1 MYLKHLYVEGFK
13 SFPEYSGLEMAPG
26 VCVIVGPNGSGK
38 SNLTDAVAWVLG
50 EDDLSSLRLRD
61 TADLVFAGTDELLPM
76 SVGVV
81 SAVLDPR
88 PIRTRAPD
96 GLSMDACKH
105 GHPAK
110 HSRELP
116 EGMLTITRR
125 LHADGAKAFVLNG
138 VEVTRAEVRAALAEA
153 GVASPPVAVIRQGE
167 LERFLVIDAST
178 RRRLIEEAAG
188 VPDLGARR
196 DRVVEETAA
205 LRLRHEHLLGEREE
219 VTEHVAQLEQAVR
232 TLEQARSLEERVAHL
247 RAGAV
252 LLALETRDRTGPSA
266 PDAVSLLEALD
277 LPTPTDASAH
287 RDWTSVRTE
296 LDELVESLRAVRPT
310 NTGAPEELKQAI
322 ARVRK
327 LDGQIRAAEEALRS
341 LATEAAALAGRMAST
356 FAEVHARIESRFRDY
371 YELLAPGGEAS
382 LPFERHGDGAAGAGS
397 GGGSGGGHGAEGG
410 AGSGVDSAGVEV
422 MVRPPGKVLDRVS
435 SLSGGERSLAALSL
449 ALAVFQE
456 HAAPLFVLDEVEP
469 ALDDTNI
476 RRLQKVLDSV
486 AETRQLLVVSHQQR
500 AKEAG
505 DAVFGIERN
514 LDGASQVKF
523 RFEPATRRLDVFRR
537 TWASD
542 DLRRSSGDHS
552 LSNAPGRATEA
563 LLPSR
568 AASPGGSS
576 NHGGLTEL
584 RGPRSRV
591 TGLRRRPDGPW
602 EGVWE
607 SLGNP
612 NSTRPPEESEGD
624 GEDSAAAGKTCC

>member
-61 TADLVFAGTDELLPM
+61 TADLVFAGTEELLPM

-88 PIRTRAPD
+88 PARVRAPD

-125 LHADGAKAFVLNG
+125 MQADGAETFVLNG
-138 VEVTRAEVRAALAEA
+138 VEVTREQVRAALAEA

-167 LERFLVIDAST
+167 LERFLLIDADT
-178 RRRLIEEAAG
+178 RRKLIEEAAG
-188 VPDLGARR
+188 IPDLGARR
-196 DRVVEETAA
+196 KKAVEETSVV
-205 LRLRHEHLLGEREE
+205 RLRHEHLLGEREE
-219 VTEHVAQLEQAVR
+219 VAERVVQLEQAVR
-232 TLEQARSLEERVAHL
+232 TLEQARSLEDRIAHL
-247 RAGAV
+247 RAAAV
-252 LLALETRDRTGPSA
+252 LLALETPDRAGGRTPNA
-266 PDAVSLLEALD
+266 ASLLEALD
-277 LPTPTDASAH
+277 LPAPTDASAH
-287 RDWTSVRTE
+287 RDWTGVRAE
-296 LDELVESLRAVRPT
+296 LDALVESLRAVRPT
-310 NTGAPEELKQAI
+310 NSGAPEELEQAK

-327 LDGQIRAAEEALRS
+327 LDGQIRTAEETLDSLAEEA
-341 LATEAAALAGRMAST
+341 AVLAGRMTST

-382 LPFERHGDGAAGAGS
+382 LPFERHRDGAAGAGS
-397 GGGSGGGHGAEGG
+397 GGDGSGGG
-410 AGSGVDSAGVEV
+410 AGSGGDGSSVDGAGVEV
-422 MVRPPGKVLDRVS
+422 MVRPPGKVLDRVN

-476 RRLQKVLDSV
+476 RRLQAVLDSV

-505 DAVFGIERN
+505 DAVFGVERN

-542 DLRRSSGDHS
+542 DLRRSSSDHS
-552 LSNAPGRATEA
+552 LSAAPGRAADA
-563 LLPSR
+563 LLPNR

-612 NSTRPPEESEGD
+612 NSTRPPEETEDDS
-624 GEDSAAAGKTCC
+624 EDSAAAGKTCC